1 MDLIKI
7 PVINTLPEGILKDK
21 LQAYI
26 AYIALSNFDDLV
38 STSFGDSVDIRYKNN
53 YKTSEIKYRI
63 NLGNRSAT
71 GWSDQNEDVDETEEI
86 GGIIRL
92 FMESLDMYSIDNGEV
107 LPYKMSFSDVK
118 SGLGGIMN
126 LFSDTNET
134 GLTRN
139 IKLHTYL
146 LNLKDNLEKTGIQN
160 FYGKGW
166 DDVYDTYIRNN
177 TLGQLIA

>member
-21 LQAYI
+21 LRAYI

-107 LPYKMSFSDVK
+107 LPSIPLM
-118 SGLGGIMN
+118 
-126 LFSDTNET
+126 
-134 GLTRN
+134 
-139 IKLHTYL
+139 
-146 LNLKDNLEKTGIQN
+146 
-160 FYGKGW
+160 
-166 DDVYDTYIRNN
+166 
-177 TLGQLIA
+177 